1 MCAPEPA
8 GRVRLTRR
16 IKFAW
21 ATVLFIM
28 LSAAVQSVHAESPA
42 LDIALHQDKTLLNPV
57 LSYTL
62 DAGSATSPTGLSELQ
77 PEWLPAGEDIINFGF
92 ESRTLWLRLRL
103 YNSNTVATTR
113 FISIEHPILNEV
125 DYFRVDPTG
134 KIVEEVHTGDQRP
147 FSSRPIESRHFVF
160 PVTVKAGSAAWIY
173 FRIKS
178 DSSLQAPV
186 WLSSPTEFYA
196 HAQLDIVQHT
206 MYAGVMLAM
215 VLYNMFLLMS
225 LRERVYFYYVMFVF
239 SSLLAQVCLTGL
251 WSGFVA
257 PGATGLQDTLLRISV
272 PALPLFSCLFARH
285 FLRLK
290 VTAPRFDILFLVA
303 AIASAAVLL
312 AGFFVSYKITIL
324 AAILLIL
331 LTSASCL
338 TVGPYLWIKG
348 NTMARFYTLAWAGV
362 MIAVFV
368 FMLTRFNIIPR
379 TFLTENSPP
388 IGSALE
394 AILLSFALADR
405 LNQERR
411 RRYES
416 QKALLTETQHRRAA
430 EASLYRQA
438 LYHHRLQIPNRAF
451 LETWFQR
458 NVSADSKLMICL
470 LHFSRFHEVNKTL
483 GHGKADQMLLA
494 LCERLDARAANLSGV
509 VRLDSLDVADR
520 PGQGIANFI
529 CSVEGATFAILIQP
543 PARFM
548 NADTP
553 STDETLLD
561 SDSAFVTN
569 TLGELGQLVSE
580 FAEPFESGE
589 LVVELGAVAG
599 VAACPV
605 HADRMEPL
613 LQKAQIAVDASSR
626 MNHALTLFSE
636 EINPY
641 NERRLSL
648 AGDLRKAIADN
659 TLTLAFQPK
668 ITASS
673 SKIDSIEAL
682 LRWHHPQHGFIG
694 PDEFIPVAEQTGIIH
709 WLTDWVLKTALQ
721 SLAVLHGQ
729 GFDLKVAVN
738 ISAVNLRERDFAAR
752 LAKALAEHD
761 MPASCLILEVTES
774 AMMIDPE
781 RACEVLDELHDMGVS
796 LSIDDFGTGYSSLSY
811 IKRLPVQE
819 IKLDRSFV
827 MELDGSNDDRVIV
840 ETTIRMAHALDLKIV
855 AEGVETK
862 TAFELLA
869 SMGCDVLQGY
879 YMSRP
884 IPLADLSTLLT
895 TSRGHFQHKPSGPS
909 SVG

>member
-1 MCAPEPA
+1 MTQA
-8 GRVRLTRR
+8 
-16 IKFAW
+16 
-21 ATVLFIM
+21 ATP
-28 LSAAVQSVHAESPA
+28 QSPPLDVA
-42 LDIALHQDKTLLNPV
+42 LNQDKTLLNPA
-57 LSYTL
+57 LSYSL
-62 DAGSATSPTGLSELQ
+62 DAGSAMSPADLVETHPDWQE
-77 PEWLPAGEDIINFGF
+77 AGDEILNFGF
-92 ESRTLWLRLRL
+92 EAKTLWLRLRL
-103 YNSNTVATTR
+103 VNSRGSPVTR

-125 DYFRVDPTG
+125 DFFRVDPTG
-134 KIVEEVHTGDQRP
+134 HIVEEVRTGDQRP
-147 FSSRPIESRHFVF
+147 FTTRSIDSRHYVF
-160 PVTVKAGSAAWIY
+160 PITLEGGAATWIY
-173 FRIKS
+173 FRIRS

-186 WLSSPTEFYA
+186 WLSPPTVFYSD
-196 HAQLDIVQHT
+196 AQRDIVQHT

-215 VLYNMFLLMS
+215 VLYNLFLLAS

-251 WSGFVA
+251 WAGFVA
-257 PGATGLQDTLLRISV
+257 PGATGLQDTLLRVAV
-272 PALPLFSCLFARH
+272 PALPLFSCLFARS

-290 VTAPRFDILFLVA
+290 VNAPRFDRLFLLA
-303 AIASAAVLL
+303 SIASGAILV
-312 AGFFVSYKITIL
+312 AGFFISYKVTIL
-324 AAILLIL
+324 AAIALIL
-331 LTSASCL
+331 VTSVSCL
-338 TVGPYLWIKG
+338 VVGPYLWARG
-348 NTMARFYTLAWAGV
+348 NTLARFYTLAWAGV
-362 MIAVFV
+362 MVAIFV

-411 RRYES
+411 RRYKS

-430 EASLYRQA
+430 ESSLYRQA

-451 LETWFQR
+451 LESWFQR
-458 NVSADSKLMICL
+458 NIIADSQLMICL

-483 GHGKADQMLLA
+483 GHAKADQMLLA
-494 LCERLDARAANLSGV
+494 LCERLDARVSRLTGAVKLENLDAV
-509 VRLDSLDVADR
+509 ER
-520 PGQGIANFI
+520 PGQDAANFI

-543 PARFM
+543 PSRF
-548 NADTP
+548 ASSD
-553 STDETLLD
+553 DEFTEEALL
-561 SDSAFVTN
+561 SGSNAFVTRS
-569 TLGELGQLVSE
+569 LAELEQLVAE
-580 FAEPFESGE
+580 FAEPFETGE

-599 VAACPV
+599 IAVCPV
-605 HADRMEPL
+605 HADRVEPL

-626 MNHALTLFSE
+626 MNHSLTLFSE
-636 EINPY
+636 QINPY

-682 LRWHHPQHGFIG
+682 LRWHHPQHGYIG

-721 SLAVLHGQ
+721 SLAVLQAQ

-752 LAKALAEHD
+752 LANALAIHD
-761 MPASCLILEVTES
+761 MPASALILEVTES

-781 RACEVLDELHDMGVS
+781 RACEVLDELHAMGVS

-840 ETTIRMAHALDLKIV
+840 DTTIRMAHALDLKIV

-869 SMGCDVLQGY
+869 GMGCDVLQGY

-884 IPLADLSTLLT
+884 IPLAELSTLLT
-895 TSRGHFQHKPSGPS
+895 SSRGHFHHKPADPS
-909 SVG
+909 VVN